1 MEFTDNEFQ
10 GEKWK
15 MEEMHNRWVTQGV
28 DIDQKVDLISRAGKC
43 VNIIYSGGVCL
54 IRYDKP
60 TQLLVYHSSSLLY
73 LSVGSAGT

>member
-43 VNIIYSGGVCL
+43 VNILYSGACVLSDMTSPLSCWC
-54 IRYDKP
+54 IIPPVFCIY
-60 TQLLVYHSSSLLY
+60 LL
-73 LSVGSAGT
+73 AGT